1 MPLPWRVE
9 LTPHAVRTFK
19 KLERPIKVRIVEDL
33 GGRVSELSSGAPLTS
48 VTANVKKLVG
58 TAPEEW
64 RLRVG
69 DHRVRFRPEFHDAE
83 PAPGQE
89 SREDVQQ
96 EGVIVVTRIGH
107 RRDIYRD

>member
-33 GGRVSELSSGAPLTS
+33 GGLVSELSSGAPLTS

-64 RLRVG
+64 RCGLG
-69 DHRVRFRPEFHDAE
+69 TIACGS
-83 PAPGQE
+83 GQSSTML
-89 SREDVQQ
+89 SRRQGKNHVKTCNKR
-96 EGVIVVTRIGH
+96 GS
-107 RRDIYRD
+107 